1 MHKVWFITGIG
12 RGLGSELAEQLLAA
26 GHSVF
31 GTARSKPDLQQLIEK
46 YPDTL
51 AVEPLDLA
59 AGAPRFASIVE
70 AAANRFGGID
80 VLVNNAGYGLFG
92 AAEGIAEEQLRRQLE
107 VNLVAPILLTKYA
120 LPHMRA
126 RGKGTIIAI
135 SSYGGQATHPGV
147 SAYHASKWGLEGYF
161 ESLSKEIGSFGLRVL
176 IVEPGAARTSFRNAA
191 AEHLSNTPPGYEQTP
206 IASLGSI
213 LRDPARN
220 PIGDPIKMAAAIIEA
235 TDNSTN
241 ALRLVLG
248 SDAYTNITSALS
260 QRLNQ
265 VEDQRLSAAWTD
277 FT

>member
-1 MHKVWFITGIG
+1 MHNVWFITGIG
-12 RGLGSELAEQLLAA
+12 RGLGRELAEQLLAG
-26 GHSVF
+26 GHFVF
-31 GTARSKPDLQQLIEK
+31 GTARDPSDLQELIAK
-46 YPDTL
+46 HPDAL
-51 AVEPLDLA
+51 AVEQLDLA
-59 AGAPRFASIVE
+59 DGAPRFAAVVE
-70 AAANRFGGID
+70 AAAQRFGGVD

-92 AAEGIAEEQLRRQLE
+92 AAEGIEEKQLRRQLE
-107 VNLVAPILLTKYA
+107 VNLIAPMLLTKYA

-135 SSYGGQATHPGV
+135 SSYGGQATHPGA

-191 AEHLSNTPPGYEQTP
+191 AEHLSNTPPGYEQTS
-206 IASLGSI
+206 IASLRSV
-213 LRDPARN
+213 LRDHARN
-220 PIGDPIKMAAAIIEA
+220 PIGDPRKIAAAIIEA
-235 TDNSTN
+235 TDNPTD

-248 SDAYTNITSALS
+248 SDAYTNMTTAMS